1 MAVRALLHFSAYPV
15 VSMAKTSRPLNAPA
29 SPSVDSDDPLENLTL
44 WLQANGKMLAIAAAV
59 VVAAGLGI
67 YGLRASEAKKQAN
80 ASTALYAAQAPM
92 QDGNVEAARTALE
105 GVATRYTGTTSG
117 EQAVLL
123 VAQTY
128 YDAGS
133 FDEGISRLQAA
144 RSGASSAFAASM
156 EAMTAAGYEGKADFV
171 QAAAHYAKAATAAAS
186 DVEKDAYTL
195 SQARQLMRAGQRA
208 EAIAIFEV
216 LVAKEGSPFA
226 QEAAVR
232 LGELRARA
240 G

>member
-1 MAVRALLHFSAYPV
+1 MAVGDLLFTSAYPV

-29 SPSVDSDDPLENLTL
+29 SPSLDSDDPLENLTL
-44 WLQANGKMLAIAAAV
+44 WLQANGKMLAIAGAV

-92 QDGNVEAARTALE
+92 QEGNAEAARTALE
-105 GVATRYTGTTSG
+105 GVATRYKGTSSG

-123 VAQTY
+123 VAQTF
-128 YDAGS
+128 YDAGN
-133 FDEGISRLQAA
+133 FDEGIARLQAA
-144 RSGASSAFAASM
+144 RSGASAAFAASM

-186 DVEKDAYTL
+186 EVEKDSYTL
-195 SQARQLMRAGQRA
+195 SQGRQLMRAGQRA
-208 EAIAIFEV
+208 EAIAIFES
-216 LVAKEGSPFA
+216 LQAKEGSPFA